1 MNASHCIHRMTI
13 LYVSNYHLH
22 LDLYLHLHLL
32 LLLSSLSANQSL
44 PLHYFVRMNAQTTR
58 PALYERLFRTMLQ
71 KGAEVNTQNLQ
82 GDTPLHMAA
91 FRGREKS
98 VSLLLWNQADP
109 NLRNKYE
116 SLLCVVFVPRRPRCL
131 LTQHRCVCIMV

>member
-1 MNASHCIHRMTI
+1 MG
-13 LYVSNYHLH
+13 
-22 LDLYLHLHLL
+22 
-32 LLLSSLSANQSL
+32 
-44 PLHYFVRMNAQTTR
+44 AQTTR

-98 VSLLLWNQADP
+98 VSLLLWNNADP
-109 NLRNKYE
+109 NLRNKYVSQSI
-116 SLLCVVFVPRRPRCL
+116 SLSLSLPPLVYAFITHASISNPC
-131 LTQHRCVCIMV
+131 